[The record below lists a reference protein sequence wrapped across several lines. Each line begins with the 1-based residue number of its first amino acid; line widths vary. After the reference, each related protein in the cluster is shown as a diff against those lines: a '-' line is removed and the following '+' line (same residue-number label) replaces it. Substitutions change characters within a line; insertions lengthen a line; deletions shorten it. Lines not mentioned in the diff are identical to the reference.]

1 MLWLNEIVSLRSRIL
16 KHISFFLLFLC
27 CNHHPQYYSV
37 RIRELMVNEV
47 VMFGWKE
54 EEVMEFKCGSATK
67 LPVNTTLSKSVHI

>member
-1 MLWLNEIVSLRSRIL
+1 
-16 KHISFFLLFLC
+16 
-27 CNHHPQYYSV
+27 
-37 RIRELMVNEV
+37 MVNEV